1 VNRIADGARAALGL
15 TLLAGSAAGCRNDLP
30 REPHPIILVNID
42 TLGAKHLGTYGY
54 PRETSPHIDAF
65 AREAIRFEWAF
76 SQAPNTPPSQTSILT
91 GLYPST
97 HGMIQDD
104 DRVPQEATT
113 LAEALRASGFRTAA
127 FVDGGYMAAAFGHD
141 QGFEVYSDFKHTGLV
156 EVGPAAT
163 RWIDERNSEPFFVL
177 IHTYDVHWPY
187 APPEPYRSMFL
198 EGLEPPTPG
207 FEPTGEVLET
217 LRRARGALPPNDLEY
232 ARARYDGGVRY
243 VDDWFGGFLAHLRK
257 RGLLDRATVVLISD
271 HGEEFQEHG
280 SVGHDRLYATVTRIP
295 LLIRLPGGAAD
306 RVVPQ
311 IVESIDLMPTLL
323 ELAGTPP
330 PAGLQGRSLLPLL
343 RGTAD
348 WTPVAISES
357 PFFGSRRAL
366 AAGDFRL
373 FVTLDTG
380 EVELYRFREDPDER
394 RELAADHPQVVERLR
409 EGLGS
414 WQRMVEGAGIHEG
427 AAGELDPHALESLRS
442 LGYVD

>member
-1 VNRIADGARAALGL
+1 MTRAAAGALAL
-15 TLLAGSAAGCRNDLP
+15 AALAGAGCGGPP
-30 REPHPIILVNID
+30 RPAPPSIVLVDVD
-42 TLGAKHLGTYGY
+42 TLSARHLGTYGY
-54 PRETSPHIDAF
+54 ARPTSPNIDAF
-65 AREAIRFEWAF
+65 AREAVRFEWAF

-113 LAEALRASGFRTAA
+113 LAEALQARGFRTAA

-141 QGFEVYSDFKHTGLV
+141 QGFDVYDDFQHTGLAAI
-156 EVGPAAT
+156 GPAVE
-163 RWIDERNSEPFFVL
+163 RWLDEEAAEPFFLL
-177 IHTYDVHWPY
+177 IHTYDAHWPY
-187 APPEPYRSMFL
+187 DPPEPYRSMFL
-198 EGLEPPTPG
+198 EGLEPPSPG

-232 ARARYDGGVRY
+232 ARARYDGGIRY
-243 VDDWFGGFLAHLRK
+243 VDAWFGGFLARLRE
-257 RGLLDRATVVLISD
+257 RGLLDRAVVALISD

-295 LLIRLPGGAAD
+295 LLLRLPGGTGA
-306 RVVPQ
+306 RTVPQ

-323 ELAGTPP
+323 ELTGTPSP
-330 PAGLQGRSLLPLL
+330 RGVQGRSLLPLL

-357 PFFGSRRAL
+357 PFFGARRAI
-366 AAGDFRL
+366 ATGDYRL
-373 FVTLDTG
+373 LLTVETG
-380 EVELYRFREDPDER
+380 GAELYRVREDPDEQR
-394 RELAADHPQVVERLR
+394 DLSGAYPDVVERLR

-414 WQRMVEGAGIHEG
+414 WQRMVDGARIREGSAS
-427 AAGELDPHALESLRS
+427 ELDPHTLETLRS
-442 LGYVD
+442 LGYID